1 GLAVLTCPR
10 GRCERSLSSAL
21 LILSRLLTR
30 KRQRFTHRGPPLR
43 QLPMSSSAD
52 DTGRANEKGHAG
64 IRPRMA
70 FFIGWCGQRGS
81 SPGVARVGY
90 QIYYICRSRDKETAT
105 HLMRT
110 LSSGIQS
117 ESSGRLGRVAT
128 VAVKRPTPRCCC
140 SKQ

>member
-1 GLAVLTCPR
+1 YP
-10 GRCERSLSSAL
+10 SHSA
-21 LILSRLLTR
+21 
-30 KRQRFTHRGPPLR
+30 
-43 QLPMSSSAD
+43 PM
-52 DTGRANEKGHAG
+52 TPGEPTKKGHA
-64 IRPRMA
+64 RMWPHMA
-70 FFIGWCGQRGS
+70 FFVGWCRWRGS
-81 SPGVARVGY
+81 SAGVARVGY
-90 QIYYICRSRDKETAT
+90 QIYYICRARDKETAT